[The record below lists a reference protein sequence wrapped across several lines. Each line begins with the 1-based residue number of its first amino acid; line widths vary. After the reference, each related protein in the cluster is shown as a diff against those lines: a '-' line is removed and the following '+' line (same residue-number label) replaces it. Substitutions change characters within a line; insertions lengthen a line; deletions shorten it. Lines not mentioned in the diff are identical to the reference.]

1 MESQQLIQR
10 IDELTRKVETMSD
23 PEARADAVELLQSLM
38 EFHGAGLERMLE
50 IVARAGAAG
59 ESIINDYARDE
70 LVGGMLLLYGL
81 HPLELET
88 RVRQA
93 LDALRP
99 SLASHG
105 SDVELLAVEDGVI
118 RLRLRSGSNDGGHG
132 CPSTATTLKQTIEA
146 AIYDAAPDMVAL
158 EVEAPDDQTAPA
170 GLVQLGRLKSKSE
183 GRTA

>member
-10 IDELTRKVETMSD
+10 IDELTRKVETMPD

-50 IVARAGAAG
+50 IAAETGAAG
-59 ESIINDYARDE
+59 QSIIDDFARDE
-70 LVGGMLLLYGL
+70 LISGMLLLYGL

-93 LDALRP
+93 LDKVRP

-105 SDVELLAVEDGVI
+105 GDVELLSIEEGVVRV
-118 RLRLRSGSNDGGHG
+118 RLQSKAGG
-132 CPSTATTLKQTIEA
+132 CASTATTLKQAIEA
-146 AIYDAAPDMVAL
+146 AVYDAAPDLAAL
-158 EVEAPDDQTAPA
+158 EVEGLAEQSAPA
-170 GLVQLGRLKSKSE
+170 GLVQLSRLKSKSE

>member
-1 MESQQLIQR
+1 MESQQLIER
-10 IDELTRKVETMSD
+10 IDELTRKVEMMSD
-23 PEARADAVELLQSLM
+23 PAARADAVELLQSLM

-50 IVARAGAAG
+50 IAAQTGAAG
-59 ESIINDYARDE
+59 ESIINDFAGDE

-93 LDALRP
+93 LDKVRP

-105 SDVELLAVEDGVI
+105 GDVELLGVEDGVVRV
-118 RLRLRSGSNDGGHG
+118 RLQNGSGHS
-132 CPSTATTLKQTIEA
+132 CPSTATTLKQTVEA
-146 AIYDAAPDMVAL
+146 AIYDAAPDLVAL
-158 EVEAPDDQTAPA
+158 EVEGLAEQQSAPA
-170 GLVQLGRLKSKSE
+170 SLVQLGRLKNKSE

>member
-1 MESQQLIQR
+1 MESQELIQR
-10 IDELTRKVETMSD
+10 IDELTRKVEAITD
-23 PEARADAVELLQSLM
+23 PAARSDAVELLQSLM

-50 IVARAGAAG
+50 IAAERG
-59 ESIINDYARDE
+59 VVGHSIIEDFARDE
-70 LVGGMLLLYGL
+70 LIGGMLLLYGL

-93 LDALRP
+93 IDKVRP

-105 SDVELLAVEDGVI
+105 GDVELLSIEEGVVRV
-118 RLRLRSGSNDGGHG
+118 RLQSKGGS
-132 CPSTATTLKQTIEA
+132 CASTATTQKQTIEA
-146 AIYDAAPDMVAL
+146 AIYDAAPDLVAL
-158 EVEAPDDQTAPA
+158 EVEGLAEQSAPA

>member
-10 IDELTRKVETMSD
+10 IEELVGKVEAMSD
-23 PEARADAVELLQSLM
+23 PEARATGVELLQSLM
-38 EFHGAGLERMLE
+38 ELNASGIERMLE
-50 IVARAGAAG
+50 LTAETGAAG
-59 ESIINDYARDE
+59 QSLIEGFARDE
-70 LVGGMLLLYGL
+70 MVRGLLLLYGL

-93 LDALRP
+93 LDEVRP

-105 SDVELLAVEDGVI
+105 GGVELLGIEEGIVRV
-118 RLRLRSGSNDGGHG
+118 RLLSGNSNGHG
-132 CPSTATTLKQTIEA
+132 CPSTATTLKQSLEA
-146 AIYDAAPDMVAL
+146 AIYDAAPDLTAL
-158 EVEAPDDQTAPA
+158 EVEGLEDQSSPA

>member
-50 IVARAGAAG
+50 IVARVGAAG

-93 LDALRP
+93 LDAVRP

-105 SDVELLAVEDGVI
+105 GDVELLAVEDGVI
-118 RLRLRSGSNDGGHG
+118 RLRLLSSSNGGHG

-146 AIYDAAPDMVAL
+146 AVYDAAPDMVAL

>member
-59 ESIINDYARDE
+59 QSIINDFARDE
-70 LVGGMLLLYGL
+70 MIGGMLLLYGL

-93 LDALRP
+93 LDTVRP

-105 SDVELLAVEDGVI
+105 GEVELLGIDEGVI
-118 RLRLRSGSNDGGHG
+118 RVRLQGSSSGHS
-132 CPSTATTLKQTIEA
+132 CPSTTTTLRQAIEA
-146 AIYDAAPDMVAL
+146 AVYDAAPDMVAL
-158 EVEAPDDQTAPA
+158 EVEAPAEQSAPA

>member
-1 MESQQLIQR
+1 MESQELIQR
-10 IDELTRKVETMSD
+10 IDELTRKVEAMSD

-50 IVARAGAAG
+50 IAAETGVAGQ
-59 ESIINDYARDE
+59 SIIDDFARDE
-70 LVGGMLLLYGL
+70 LIGGMLLLYGL

-93 LDALRP
+93 LDKVRP
-99 SLASHG
+99 SLAAHG
-105 SDVELLAVEDGVI
+105 GDVELLSIEEGVVRV
-118 RLRLRSGSNDGGHG
+118 RLQSKGGS
-132 CPSTATTLKQTIEA
+132 CPSTAATLKQSIEA
-146 AIYDAAPDMVAL
+146 AVYDAAPDLVAL
-158 EVEAPDDQTAPA
+158 EVEGLVEQTAPA